1 MSSIRAFDDPV
12 VIVGS
17 TRKRANRPAF
27 FAYNGHPFKLLIRS
41 LTILAF
47 P

>member
-1 MSSIRAFDDPV
+1 MSSAFDDPV

-17 TRKRANRPAF
+17 TRANRPAF
-27 FAYNGHPFKLLIRS
+27 LAYNGHPFNLLIRS